1 MWVSK
6 TFDGGSNPSTP
17 AHPNKKGDY
26 MEEINGL
33 KQFFKE
39 MNETGLLSPE
49 EEKELCQEI
58 ANGNTAAKKKLVE
71 SNLRLVVSVA
81 KHYQNCGLSFEDLIQ
96 EGSIGLMKAADK
108 FDPSKGFKF
117 ATFAP
122 WWIRQAISRA
132 IADQGRVIRIP
143 AHITENINKVK
154 KCERDL
160 LIKLGRTP
168 TDKEIADSISLSEDD
183 VASARSFYYDATSLD
198 TPVGEDESDT
208 VGDFIEDTHFI
219 NPETSF
225 LKSQNKNA
233 INEVLQTLSKREGDI
248 LKKRFGLET
257 NKTMTLEEVGHDYG
271 LTKER
276 IRQIENKA
284 LAKLRAPARA
294 AYLRES
300 FIS

>member
-1 MWVSK
+1 
-6 TFDGGSNPSTP
+6 
-17 AHPNKKGDY
+17 
-26 MEEINGL
+26 MEEFNGL

-39 MNETGLLSPE
+39 MNEFELLSAE
-49 EEKELCQEI
+49 EEKDLCIKI
-58 ANGNTAAKKKLVE
+58 ADGDSEAKNKLVE

-81 KHYQNCGLSFEDLIQ
+81 KHYQNCGLTFEELIQ

-108 FDPSKGFKF
+108 FDLSKGYRFS
-117 ATFAP
+117 TFAP

-143 AHITENINKVK
+143 AHITENMNKVK
-154 KCERDL
+154 KAEREL
-160 LIKLGRTP
+160 LTQLGRNP
-168 TDKEIADSISLSEDD
+168 TDKEIADLISLNEDD
-183 VASARSFYYDATSLD
+183 VTTARSFYYDASSLD

-208 VGDFIEDTHFI
+208 VGDFIEDTHFV

-225 LKSQNKNA
+225 LKSQNKDA
-233 INEVLQTLSKREGDI
+233 INEVLQTLSKREREI
-248 LKKRFGLET
+248 LRKRFGLDT

-294 AYLRES
+294 AYLREA

>member
-1 MWVSK
+1 
-6 TFDGGSNPSTP
+6 
-17 AHPNKKGDY
+17 
-26 MEEINGL
+26 MEEFNGL

-39 MNETGLLSPE
+39 MNEFELLSAE
-49 EEKELCQEI
+49 EEKDLCIKI
-58 ANGNTAAKKKLVE
+58 AEGDSEAKNKLVE

-81 KHYQNCGLSFEDLIQ
+81 KHYQNCGLTFEELIQ

-108 FDPSKGFKF
+108 FDLSKGYRFS
-117 ATFAP
+117 TFAP

-143 AHITENINKVK
+143 AHITENMNKVK
-154 KCERDL
+154 KAEGKL
-160 LIKLGRTP
+160 LTQLGRSP
-168 TDKEIADSISLSEDD
+168 TDKEIADSISLNEDD
-183 VASARSFYYDATSLD
+183 VITARSFYYDASSLD

-208 VGDFIEDTHFI
+208 VGDFIEDTHFV

-225 LKSQNKNA
+225 LKSQNKDA
-233 INEVLQTLSKREGDI
+233 INEVLQTLSKREREI
-248 LKKRFGLET
+248 LRKRFGLDT

-294 AYLRES
+294 AYLREA

>member
-1 MWVSK
+1 
-6 TFDGGSNPSTP
+6 
-17 AHPNKKGDY
+17 

-39 MNETGLLSPE
+39 INETELLSFE
-49 EEKELCQEI
+49 EEKELCQKI
-58 ANGNTAAKKKLVE
+58 AKGDIAAKKKLVE
-71 SNLRLVVSVA
+71 SNLRLVISVA
-81 KHYQNCGLSFEDLIQ
+81 KHYQNCGLSFEDLVQ

-154 KCERDL
+154 KVEREL
-160 LIKLGRTP
+160 LLNFGRTP
-168 TDKEIADSISLSEDD
+168 TDKEIADSLSLDEES
-183 VASARSFYYDATSLD
+183 VATARSFYYDATSLD
-198 TPVGEDESDT
+198 TPVGDDEVDT
-208 VGDFIEDTHFI
+208 IGDFVEDTHFI
-219 NPETSF
+219 NPEISF
-225 LKSQNKNA
+225 IKNSNKDA
-233 INEVLQTLSKREGDI
+233 IKEVLSTLSKREGDI
-248 LKKRFGLET
+248 LIKRFGLDT

-294 AYLRES
+294 AFLREAINS
-300 FIS
+300 

>member
-1 MWVSK
+1 
-6 TFDGGSNPSTP
+6 
-17 AHPNKKGDY
+17 
-26 MEEINGL
+26 MEEFNGL

-39 MNETGLLSPE
+39 MNEFELLSAE
-49 EEKELCQEI
+49 EEKDLCIKI
-58 ANGNTAAKKKLVE
+58 ANGDSKAKNKLVE

-81 KHYQNCGLSFEDLIQ
+81 KHYQNCGLTFEELIQ

-108 FDPSKGFKF
+108 FDLSKGYRFS
-117 ATFAP
+117 TFAP

-143 AHITENINKVK
+143 AHITENMNKVK
-154 KCERDL
+154 KAEREL
-160 LIKLGRTP
+160 LTQLGRNP

-183 VASARSFYYDATSLD
+183 VITAKSFYYDASSLD
-198 TPVGEDESDT
+198 TPIGEDESDT
-208 VGDFIEDTHFI
+208 IGDFIEDTHFI

-233 INEVLQTLSKREGDI
+233 INEVLQTLSKREREI
-248 LKKRFGLET
+248 LRKRFGLDT
-257 NKTMTLEEVGHDYG
+257 NKTMTLEEVGKDYG

>member
-1 MWVSK
+1 
-6 TFDGGSNPSTP
+6 
-17 AHPNKKGDY
+17 
-26 MEEINGL
+26 MEEISGL
-33 KQFFKE
+33 KQFFRE
-39 MNETGLLSPE
+39 MNDIDMLSAE
-49 EEKELCQEI
+49 EEKKLCEKI
-58 ANGNTAAKKKLVE
+58 AKGDEKAKKELVE
-71 SNLRLVVSVA
+71 KNLRLVVSVA

-108 FDPSKGFKF
+108 FDLSKGFRF
-117 ATFAP
+117 STFAP

-132 IADQGRVIRIP
+132 IADQGRVIRVP

-154 KCERDL
+154 KAEREL
-160 LIKLGRTP
+160 LTGLGRTP
-168 TDKEIADSISLSEDD
+168 TDKEIANLISLSEDD
-183 VASARSFYYDATSLD
+183 VASARSFYHDATSLD
-198 TPVGEDESDT
+198 TPVGDDEADT
-208 VGDFIEDTHFI
+208 IGDFIEDTHFI

-248 LKKRFGLET
+248 LRKRFGLET
-257 NKTMTLEEVGHDYG
+257 NKTMTLEEVGRDYG

-294 AYLRES
+294 AYLREA

>member
-1 MWVSK
+1 
-6 TFDGGSNPSTP
+6 
-17 AHPNKKGDY
+17 
-26 MEEINGL
+26 MEEISGL
-33 KQFFKE
+33 KQFFRE
-39 MNETGLLSPE
+39 MNDIDLLSTE
-49 EEKELCQEI
+49 EERKLCEEIAKGNEKAKKEL
-58 ANGNTAAKKKLVE
+58 VE
-71 SNLRLVVSVA
+71 KNLRLVVSVA

-108 FDPSKGFKF
+108 FDLSKGFRF
-117 ATFAP
+117 STFAP

-154 KCERDL
+154 KAEREL
-160 LIKLGRTP
+160 LTNLGRNP
-168 TDKEIADSISLSEDD
+168 TDKEIADLISLSEDD
-183 VASARSFYYDATSLD
+183 VASARSFYHDATSLD
-198 TPVGEDESDT
+198 TPVGDDEADT
-208 VGDFIEDTHFI
+208 IGDFIEDTHFI

-248 LKKRFGLET
+248 LRKRFGLET
-257 NKTMTLEEVGHDYG
+257 NKTMTLEEVGRDYG

-294 AYLRES
+294 AYLREA